1 MKTKLEIKE
10 EKHRIL
16 IMAILLAI
24 CCLITYYFHR
34 VLEGGTVFTHFFYIP
49 IILASLWWRRKG
61 LAVAIFLGVWLI
73 LSHFFIRTGAD
84 TMNDLLR
91 APMFIVVS
99 LVTAYLSEKIW
110 KAKEE
115 IEKEKNFSENIITTV
130 PDSLIVVDK
139 DLRIKRVNL
148 SFNKVFGLRP
158 EKAIGIRIVDLLGD
172 NKGKLITELTR
183 LLGTKTVLEN
193 FELHYHSE
201 KLGHRIFNIAARG
214 IIVAENGE
222 EEQKEV
228 LIVIGDISERKRAE
242 EELKKY
248 REHLEEL
255 VEERTVELRMINER
269 LQKEIEEHKRAEEAV
284 KKERNFSKNIIA
296 TVPDSLLVLNK
307 DLEIK
312 SANRTFYERF
322 QIKSER
328 VIGACITD
336 ILGDGGG
343 RLSVEL
349 SRLFG
354 TDDMLENFELRY
366 QTENIGLSHEAQR
379 LTTRGERILDITA
392 RGIIIAEEEEE
403 EEELLV
409 VLQDITE
416 RKQAEEELRKSEEKI
431 HLANE
436 RLQHLLYSSPTI
448 IYSCKTSGDYGIT
461 FISENVFKITG
472 YLSENFIK
480 DQKFWIDHIH
490 PEDREYVLEKKAAI
504 LKKEYSAFE
513 YRFRKKD
520 GIYIWLRDN
529 KKLIKDIN
537 GVPVEIVGSILNVT
551 EQKQAEEALRESEEQ
566 LRQSQKMESIGNL
579 AGGIAHDFNNL
590 LTIISGYSQ
599 LLSDRLDKNAPL
611 RKNAEKI
618 MKAGK
623 QAASLTRQLLAFS
636 RKQVLEMKVLNL
648 NEIIAN
654 EQKMLK
660 RLIGEDIKMEADL
673 APNLNPVK
681 VDSGQVEQVAMNLV
695 VNARDAMPEGG
706 RITIKTENVTLDKDV
721 CKTIPESSPGEF
733 VRVLVEDTGVG
744 MKKEIIDKIFEPFFT
759 TKKTGKGTGL
769 GLSVVY
775 GIVKQHDGWINVYSE
790 PGQGTTFKIYL
801 PAVSAEIED
810 ETKGTI
816 SLKDIKGSGERI
828 LLVEDEDGIREF
840 ATNVLRENGYIIFEA
855 ANSKEAFDIFM
866 NEDANFDLIF
876 SDVVMPGKSGLQL
889 VDELLSARP
898 ELQVLLCSGY
908 SDKKSQW
915 DEIKK
920 RGFRFLQKPY
930 NVVDLLKR
938 IREVLEQK

>member
-1 MKTKLEIKE
+1 MMRIKFEWQE
-10 EKHRIL
+10 EKNKIL
-16 IMAILLAI
+16 LMATLLAI
-24 CCLITYYFHR
+24 CCFFTYYYHV
-34 VLEGGTVFTHFFYIP
+34 VLKAGTVFTHFFYIP
-49 IILASLWWRRKG
+49 IILASLWWKRKG

-84 TMNDLLR
+84 NINDLLR
-91 APMFIVVS
+91 ALMFIVVS

-172 NKGKLITELTR
+172 DKGKLITELTR

-193 FELHYHSE
+193 FELRYRSE
-201 KLGHRIFNIAARG
+201 KLGDRIFNIAARG

-379 LTTRGERILDITA
+379 LTTRSERILDITA

-416 RKQAEEELRKSEEKI
+416 RKQAEEASKQAEAQKFAALEALLKSEEKYRRLIDQSGDAIYLLYEGRFEIINQRFKEIFGYTLEETNTPDFNFMKLVAPKSIDIIKERIKKVGKGEPVSPIYEFTAISKDGREIEVETSVSYIQYKGGIATQGILRDITERKQTEEELRKSEERYRI
-431 HLANE
+431 TFESTGTA
-436 RLQHLLYSSPTI
+436 TI
-448 IYSCKTSGDYGIT
+448 IIEEDTTLSMVNSQFEKLSGYSKEEIEGKKSWTE
-461 FISENVFKITG
+461 FV
-472 YLSENFIK
+472 LK
-480 DQKFWIDHIH
+480 DD
-490 PEDREYVLEKKAAI
+490 LERM
-504 LKKEYSAFE
+504 KEYYSLRRIDPDNVPRNYE
-513 YRFRKKD
+513 FR
-520 GIYIWLRDN
+520 YIDRN
-529 KKLIKDIN
+529 GNIKDIFLTVTMIK
-537 GVPVEIVGSILNVT
+537 GTRKSIAALLDIT
-551 EQKQAEEALRESEEQ
+551 ERKQAEEAKQALEAQ
-566 LRQSQKMESIGNL
+566 LLQSQKLESIGTLASGVAHEINNPLMGMINYAELIRSRIKDKSLAEFSKGIIEEGDRVAKIVRNL
-579 AGGIAHDFNNL
+579 LSFARQDTESHSPANIKDIIDASISLLGSVLRKHQITLIVDISKELPYIKCRSQQIEQVIINL
-590 LTIISGYSQ
+590 LT
-599 LLSDRLDKNAPL
+599 NA
-611 RKNAEKI
+611 KDA
-618 MKAGK
+618 
-623 QAASLTRQLLAFS
+623 
-636 RKQVLEMKVLNL
+636 L
-648 NEIIAN
+648 NERYPDYDENKI
-654 EQKMLK
+654 
-660 RLIGEDIKMEADL
+660 
-673 APNLNPVK
+673 VK
-681 VDSGQVEQVAMNLV
+681 ISAKPYESDGA
-695 VNARDAMPEGG
+695 GWI
-706 RITIKTENVTLDKDV
+706 RIT
-721 CKTIPESSPGEF
+721 
-733 VRVLVEDTGVG
+733 VEDHGAGIPDDVA
-744 MKKEIIDKIFEPFFT
+744 DRIFDPFFT
-759 TKKTGKGTGL
+759 TKPRDVGTGL
-769 GLSVVY
+769 GLSVSY
-775 GIVKQHDGWINVYSE
+775 GLIKDHHGELSVESE
-790 PGQGTTFKIYL
+790 PGKFTRFHIDL
-801 PAVSAEIED
+801 PVNNRWSVGD
-810 ETKGTI
+810 
-816 SLKDIKGSGERI
+816 
-828 LLVEDEDGIREF
+828 
-840 ATNVLRENGYIIFEA
+840 
-855 ANSKEAFDIFM
+855 
-866 NEDANFDLIF
+866 
-876 SDVVMPGKSGLQL
+876 
-889 VDELLSARP
+889 
-898 ELQVLLCSGY
+898 
-908 SDKKSQW
+908 
-915 DEIKK
+915 
-920 RGFRFLQKPY
+920 
-930 NVVDLLKR
+930 
-938 IREVLEQK
+938 